1 MNMLRWY
8 RKPKLN
14 LNRVLIL
21 SVIGKKKRKA
31 KFQDEVHY
39 REWHGS
45 THQISGGQQDIE
57 PPRDIRRHGVTGLP
71 VVSGTPP
78 KYTNATKSRHRDTS
92 RLCLDLRHGGK

>member
-1 MNMLRWY
+1 MNMIRWY

-21 SVIGKKKRKA
+21 SVIGEKEKKGKSFKM
-31 KFQDEVHY
+31 KFTI

-78 KYTNATKSRHRDTS
+78 K
-92 RLCLDLRHGGK
+92 